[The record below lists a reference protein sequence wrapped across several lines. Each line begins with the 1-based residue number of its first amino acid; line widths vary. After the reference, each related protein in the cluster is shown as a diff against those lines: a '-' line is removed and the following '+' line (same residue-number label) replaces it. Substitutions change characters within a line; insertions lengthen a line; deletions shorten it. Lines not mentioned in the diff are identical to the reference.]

1 MAIFKSTVISG
12 NGQFTAS
19 RLIGNADTASAL
31 QIVTLTSENIADYCT
46 AGSSGTYNYFDLEP
60 GKYFVSDNNVLER
73 TPISNEECKPSYST
87 LVTDLPSYFTNAFI
101 TVYMIGTQ
109 KVVIIDHNINSTTTE
124 GINDFDTMVYI
135 PCRLVSFSKNTF
147 TKIGFCRVQLS
158 LDSLANAHI
167 ATVTINGT
175 AINTSQEDSFVAFN
189 AKYNEQLTISLTPEE
204 NYKVNSFTMFG
215 QTITGASGTVTVNKY
230 DDYFNHSDVN
240 VELDQVSLTVTKPT
254 GASITINDTAVTQAS
269 QVFTFTPGD
278 SVHVVVAAE
287 EGYNVTNI
295 TLNGETI
302 AADYTFNISG
312 ATTLVVAASIKMYNV
327 KVFHPEHG
335 TITVNGDTQNEY
347 TFPHGSSLLIDV
359 IPEEGWYVDRV
370 DISQPGDIF
379 HITTEGSDASTYT
392 ITVNGEPINP
402 DGYAAG
408 TECAVVVTPAEGYDV
423 TAVTRSGYEFAA
435 NDSFFINYDNVINV
449 TTSPKIFNIRVFQP
463 ETGGHIEVNG
473 QTGTS
478 FDYPYGTQIKIE
490 SVPDSGYEVA
500 RLDVSK
506 DTDLYSVTID
516 ANNANVALSPDKPG
530 SEGKYYAGTTIS
542 YTVTPNS
549 GYDLTSVTVNENDE
563 AAASGSWVINYD
575 STITVEASMQMV
587 NIAVEQ
593 PANGRIEVNGEVG
606 TSFDFPKGSSGITI
620 QAFAN
625 EGYQVEGLYVTNLD
639 EQTQSLDETSTQA
652 IDNVIDTT
660 AEVEDVDETPTIE

>member
-1 MAIFKSTVISG
+1 MANLKSTVISG

-31 QIVTLTSENIADYCT
+31 QIITLTEENIDTYCT
-46 AGSSGTYNYFDLEP
+46 KQGSYYNTYDLMP
-60 GKYFVSDNNVLER
+60 GKYTCTISESFEFDSLYLLTDNNIITVTQIGDDKIVEIETKNSIRMIGEDSPQLRPFTIVKTNRNSETVLYWV
-73 TPISNEECKPSYST
+73 PISFPEIDHITSYTVNES
-87 LVTDLPSYFTNAFI
+87 I
-101 TVYMIGTQ
+101 TITPGSPTYMMPIGTNLT
-109 KVVIIDHNINSTTTE
+109 ITANPETNYRINSIT
-124 GINDFDTMVYI
+124 
-135 PCRLVSFSKNTF
+135 L
-147 TKIGFCRVQLS
+147 
-158 LDSLANAHI
+158 
-167 ATVTINGT
+167 NGT
-175 AINTSQEDSFVAFN
+175 QTTGDTGIIELSKWINTIAVD
-189 AKYNEQLTISLTPEE
+189 
-204 NYKVNSFTMFG
+204 
-215 QTITGASGTVTVNKY
+215 
-230 DDYFNHSDVN
+230 

-254 GASITINDTAVTQAS
+254 GASIAINDTAVTQDS
-269 QVFTFTPGD
+269 QVFAFTPGD
-278 SVHVVVAAE
+278 SVHVVVTAE

-516 ANNANVALSPDKPG
+516 ADNANVALSPDKPG

-549 GYDLTSVTVNENDE
+549 GYDITSVTVNENSE

-606 TSFDFPKGSSGITI
+606 TSFDFPKGASGITI

>member
-1 MAIFKSTVISG
+1 MANLKSTVISG

-31 QIVTLTSENIADYCT
+31 QIVTLTSANIADYCT
-46 AGSSGTYNYFDLEP
+46 AGSGGTYSYFDLEP
-60 GKYFVSDNNVLER
+60 GKYFVSEEVLETVPTSSEQVKDGSDTGTGFVNMNR
-73 TPISNEECKPSYST
+73 RDLVDSIIEVYSVNDQKIVMIENVTSLTTLDDLESPKQISIKHISC
-87 LVTDLPSYFTNAFI
+87 
-101 TVYMIGTQ
+101 
-109 KVVIIDHNINSTTTE
+109 
-124 GINDFDTMVYI
+124 
-135 PCRLVSFSKNTF
+135 SKNTF
-147 TKIGFCRVQLS
+147 TILGWCRLQISPNVLASNHVSKVTVNGAEFLATGTVGTVYIPYGTELS
-158 LDSLANAHI
+158 V
-167 ATVTINGT
+167 TVTPDT
-175 AINTSQEDSFVAFN
+175 
-189 AKYNEQLTISLTPEE
+189 
-204 NYKVNSFTMFG
+204 NYKINSFTMFG
-215 QTITGASGTVTVNKY
+215 QTVTGASGTVTVTKSAEY
-230 DDYFNHSDVN
+230 ISTSDISI
-240 VELDQVSLTVTKPT
+240 ELDQVSLTVTKPT
-254 GASITINDTAVTQAS
+254 GASITINDTTVTQDS

-278 SVHVVVAAE
+278 SVHVVVTAE

-312 ATTLVVAASIKMYNV
+312 STTLVVAASIKMYNV

-549 GYDLTSVTVNENDE
+549 GYDITSVTVNENSE

-606 TSFDFPKGSSGITI
+606 TSFDFPKGTSGITI

-639 EQTQSLDETSTQA
+639 EQAQSLDETSTQA

>member
-1 MAIFKSTVISG
+1 MANLKSTVISG

-60 GKYFVSDNNVLER
+60 GKYFVSEDNILENPPL
-73 TPISNEECKPSYST
+73 TINSSNTKDDYDT
-87 LVTDLPSYFTNAFI
+87 LVVDFMKFEDSFI
-101 TVYMIGTQ
+101 TVSMIGSQ
-109 KVVIIDHNINSTTTE
+109 KIVIIDCDIVTNFYDDLDS
-124 GINDFDTMVYI
+124 GLQYI
-135 PCRLVSFSKNTF
+135 PCKIVSLAKNVF
-147 TKIGFCRVQLS
+147 TNIGFCRLQIDHQVYS
-158 LDSLANAHI
+158 NNHI
-167 ATVTINGT
+167 ESIAINGVTLENTKSISFHLRYNQEISVTI
-175 AINTSQEDSFVAFN
+175 
-189 AKYNEQLTISLTPEE
+189 TPET

-215 QTITGASGTVTVNKY
+215 QTITGNSGTITVNKY
-230 DDYFNHSDVN
+230 SDHTGTADIN
-240 VELDQVSLTVTKPT
+240 TELDQVSLTVTKPT
-254 GASITINDTAVTQAS
+254 GASITINDTAVTQDS

-278 SVHVVVAAE
+278 SVHVVVTAE

-302 AADYTFNISG
+302 AADHTFNISG

-379 HITTEGSDASTYT
+379 HITTEGSDTSTYT

-402 DGYAAG
+402 EGYAAG

-423 TAVTRSGYEFAA
+423 TAVTRSGYEFAT

-463 ETGGHIEVNG
+463 ETGW
-473 QTGTS
+473 S
-478 FDYPYGTQIKIE
+478 Y
-490 SVPDSGYEVA
+490 
-500 RLDVSK
+500 RSK
-506 DTDLYSVTID
+506 RSDRYIV
-516 ANNANVALSPDKPG
+516 
-530 SEGKYYAGTTIS
+530 
-542 YTVTPNS
+542 
-549 GYDLTSVTVNENDE
+549 
-563 AAASGSWVINYD
+563 
-575 STITVEASMQMV
+575 
-587 NIAVEQ
+587 
-593 PANGRIEVNGEVG
+593 
-606 TSFDFPKGSSGITI
+606 
-620 QAFAN
+620 
-625 EGYQVEGLYVTNLD
+625 
-639 EQTQSLDETSTQA
+639 
-652 IDNVIDTT
+652 
-660 AEVEDVDETPTIE
+660 